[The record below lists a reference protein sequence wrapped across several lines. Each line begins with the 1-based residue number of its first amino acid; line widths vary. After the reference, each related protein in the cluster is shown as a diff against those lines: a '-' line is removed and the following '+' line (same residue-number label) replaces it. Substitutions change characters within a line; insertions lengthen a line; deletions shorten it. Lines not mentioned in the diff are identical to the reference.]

1 MIFLFSIFAQ
11 WFSRGVFLQIFFQQE
26 DSLLLIAVLFGA
38 VALSSPIQG
47 RMSDLTSRKKV
58 ILMGLAF
65 TIASLLIVFF
75 APQTN
80 FIKLPIILGIAAVLN
95 GVFGNVFP
103 ASGAAFSERTKDQRQ
118 SMARLLLCRYLGM
131 GIGFILPLP
140 QIPKLIFATTLAVI
154 ALLWVLLGVEDRKI
168 TEKGQKEAP

>member
-1 MIFLFSIFAQ
+1 MVFLFSIFAQ
-11 WFSRGVFLQIFFQQE
+11 WFSRGAFLQIFFQQE
-26 DSLLLIAVLFGA
+26 ESLLLIAILFGA

-47 RMSDLTSRKKV
+47 HMSDLTSRKKV
-58 ILMGLAF
+58 ILMGLTF

-118 SMARLLLCRYLGM
+118 SMARLLLCRYSGM
-131 GIGFILPLP
+131 GAGFILPFP
-140 QIPKLIFATTLAVI
+140 QTQKLIFGITLAVV
-154 ALLWVLLGVEDRKI
+154 ALLWVLLDVEDGEI
-168 TEKGQKEAP
+168 AEKEQKEAP